1 MDVNWT
7 RIGKT
12 EKIQISSRH
21 TNPDGSKY
29 SCYWLKFSCNPD
41 KKYWVLPD
49 ISVTDEEG
57 LDEEHGKTFTVP
69 RDFIQYQ
76 REDLMEI
83 RLCPLS
89 LMRPLNLPPLDCVK
103 AYHRE

>member
-1 MDVNWT
+1 MEVHWKNGETQWQPLAT
-7 RIGKT
+7 HG
-12 EKIQISSRH
+12 

-29 SCYWLKFSCNPD
+29 NYYWLRFSCKPD
-41 KKYWVLPD
+41 RKFWPLPD
-49 ISVTDEEG
+49 ISMTDEED

-69 RDFIQYQ
+69 KDFIQY
-76 REDLMEI
+76 EKDKLLEI
-83 RLCPLS
+83 RLEPLS